1 MYNLTLAQRIH
12 DLIGDQPGLQEKK
25 MFGGVGYILSGNM
38 ACGILN
44 DDLIVRLGSEAMPEA
59 LAKAHVRP
67 FDSYGKRMS
76 GWVLVGPGGYAQ
88 EADLKDWIWR
98 GVEFARS
105 LPAK

>member
-44 DDLIVRLGSEAMPEA
+44 DDLIVRLGTD
-59 LAKAHVRP
+59 L
-67 FDSYGKRMS
+67 DSGSRLRRQGS
-76 GWVLVGPGGYAQ
+76 GP
-88 EADLKDWIWR
+88 
-98 GVEFARS
+98 
-105 LPAK
+105 